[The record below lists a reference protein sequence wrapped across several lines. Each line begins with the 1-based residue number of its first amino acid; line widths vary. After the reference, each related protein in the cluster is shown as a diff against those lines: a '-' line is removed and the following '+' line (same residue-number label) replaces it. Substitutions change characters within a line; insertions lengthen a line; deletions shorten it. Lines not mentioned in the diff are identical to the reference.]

1 MNPTTGYRQ
10 IESKIDGITVWEP
23 VPEEKRREEPVTYN
37 CPNCGA
43 VTRYNISAGGIA
55 CEHCGYQAPT
65 RSKTVGQGA
74 EVYEFTLE
82 TLEKSNQGWGVARQ
96 EIHCDNCGGTINVPS
111 GALSVSCPF
120 CASNR
125 VNASPA
131 LLDQLRPRFLIP
143 FKIHPQQAKAAAK
156 EWLGKGWYHPSE
168 LANRA
173 AFDKFTGIYLPY
185 WTFSAE
191 IPSDWRAEVGYE
203 HTERYYDHSSKEWKT
218 RTVIRWR
225 WENGHISIAVED
237 LLVPGS
243 KHVSQRILSQ
253 LNPFHLKDLVEYAPD
268 YLAGWQA
275 QSYDLKLEDA
285 WEIGKAEMREQARKA
300 CYEDIPT
307 SHVRNFSMTADFCEE
322 TWRYILLPVYLH
334 TYIFT
339 QKNYQVMINGQT
351 GTIAGQKPVDW
362 NKIWLAIA
370 AMFAP
375 GILTALA
382 GLLLLAFGIGAIALV
397 IAFILIVIAG
407 VLSVILYQQARAS
420 EAP

>member
-1 MNPTTGYRQ
+1 MAPPPGFRQ
-10 IESKIDGITVWEP
+10 IESTIDGITVWEP
-23 VPEEKRREEPVTYN
+23 VPEEERQAGPVTYN

-43 VTRYNISAGGIA
+43 VTRYNVAAGGVA
-55 CEHCGYQAPT
+55 CEHCGYQAQIQ
-65 RSKTVGQGA
+65 SKVVGRGA

-96 EIHCDNCGGTINVPS
+96 EIHCDNCGGTINMAA
-111 GALSVSCPF
+111 GALSVTCPF

-131 LLDQLRPRFLIP
+131 QVDQLRPRFLIP
-143 FKIHPQQAKAAAK
+143 FKVQPDQAKASAR
-156 EWLGKGWYHPSE
+156 EWLGKGWYHPAE
-168 LANRA
+168 LAKLA
-173 AFDKFTGIYLPY
+173 AADKFTGIYLPF

-191 IPSDWRAEVGYE
+191 IPSEWRAEVGYE

-225 WENGHISIAVED
+225 WENGRVRINVDD

-243 KHVSQRILSQ
+243 THISQRLLSN
-253 LNPFHLKDLVEYAPD
+253 LNPFYLKDLVEYAPD

-285 WEIGKAEMREQARKA
+285 WEKGKAEMRELARKA

-307 SHVRNFSMTADFCEE
+307 SHVRNFSMTADFCNES
-322 TWRYILLPVYLH
+322 WRYILLPVYLH
-334 TYIFT
+334 TYKFE

-351 GTIAGQKPVDW
+351 GLIAGQKPVAW

-370 AMFAP
+370 GMFSP
-375 GILTALA
+375 GIIA
-382 GLLLLAFGIGAIALV
+382 GLIGLFLLAFGIGAIALV
-397 IAFILIVIAG
+397 IAFVLIVIAG
-407 VLSVILYQQARAS
+407 ILSIALYQKARAS